1 MAMAVSM
8 AVFVAMF
15 LLVMRFVNVHLFH
28 STSFESETQ
37 PLGIAVL
44 LESMTTQARDF
55 VDAPSHDCH
64 YQKWPGTIGNKQF
77 MTGVPGRSTGGNDHS
92 YRQTKLLGRARFH
105 AHR

>member
-1 MAMAVSM
+1 MAMAVRM

-15 LLVMRFVNVHLFH
+15 LPVMRFVDVHLFH

-37 PLGIAVL
+37 PLGTAAL

-64 YQKWPGTIGNKQF
+64 YQKWQETIGNKQF
-77 MTGVPGRSTGGNDHS
+77 TAGYRVAAPAEMTSPIAN
-92 YRQTKLLGRARFH
+92 
-105 AHR
+105 